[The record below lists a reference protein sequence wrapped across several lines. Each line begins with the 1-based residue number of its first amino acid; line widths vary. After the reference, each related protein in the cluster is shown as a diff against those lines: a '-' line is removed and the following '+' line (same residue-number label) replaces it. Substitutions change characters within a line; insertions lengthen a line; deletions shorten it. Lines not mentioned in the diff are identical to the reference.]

1 VVSDADSTAGS
12 TPIVTLRPMTAAEYE
27 VWIEATT
34 VLYAEERAAAT
45 GLPRDVSL
53 EKARAQVATLLP
65 DGHATTGMYLL
76 LIVDDTG
83 SEVGIL
89 WLGPH
94 PDRPDTL
101 YVWDISIDEPFRG
114 RGFGR
119 AAMLAAED
127 LARDAR
133 VDAIGLNVFGPN
145 TAARRLYVSLGYDVT
160 SQQMLKKL

>member
-1 VVSDADSTAGS
+1 
-12 TPIVTLRPMTAAEYE
+12 MTVAEYE
-27 VWIEATT
+27 AWIEDTT
-34 VLYAEERAAAT
+34 VSYAEDRAAAT

-65 DGHATTGMYLL
+65 DGHATAGMYLL
-76 LIVDDTG
+76 LVVDDTG
-83 SEVGIL
+83 TEVGVL

-94 PDRPDTL
+94 PERPDTL

-127 LARDAR
+127 VARDAGA
-133 VDAIGLNVFGPN
+133 VAIGLNVFGPN
-145 TAARRLYVSLGYDVT
+145 TAARRLYDSLGYDVT

>member
-1 VVSDADSTAGS
+1 
-12 TPIVTLRPMTAAEYE
+12 MTAAEYD

-34 VLYAEERAAAT
+34 VWYAEDRATAT
-45 GLPRDVSL
+45 GMPRDVSL

-65 DGHATTGMYLL
+65 DGHATAGMYLL
-76 LIVDDTG
+76 LVVDDTG
-83 SEVGIL
+83 TEVGVL

-94 PDRPDTL
+94 PERPDTL

-127 LARDAR
+127 VARDAGA
-133 VDAIGLNVFGPN
+133 VAIGLNVFGPN
-145 TAARRLYVSLGYDVT
+145 TAARRLYDSLGYDVT

>member
-1 VVSDADSTAGS
+1 
-12 TPIVTLRPMTAAEYE
+12 MTVAEYD
-27 VWIEATT
+27 VWIEEATA
-34 VLYAEERAAAT
+34 LYAEERATAT

-65 DGHATTGMYLL
+65 DGSATAGMYLL
-76 LIVDDTG
+76 VIVDDADT
-83 SEVGIL
+83 EVGIL

-101 YVWDISIDEPFRG
+101 YVWDISIDEAFRG

-127 LARDAR
+127 VARDAR
-133 VDAIGLNVFGPN
+133 VFAIGLNVFGPN
-145 TAARRLYVSLGYDVT
+145 TAARRLYDSLGYDVT
-160 SQQMLKKL
+160 SQQMLKQL